1 MGGVVINARSVRV
14 LGTTG
19 AAVSGSADTNENT
32 LATVVV
38 PAGAMG
44 LNGLIRVQTLWTL
57 TNSANNKTLR
67 VKFGGTSFLDV
78 ALTTVASFADQR
90 VIQNRNS
97 VSSQIGKPTGNM
109 SAGGWG
115 TASSAV
121 TTASIDTSAAVTI
134 LITGQKASA
143 GETLTL
149 ESYLIEMITP

>member
-1 MGGVVINARSVRV
+1 MGGVVINARPVRV
-14 LGTTG
+14 LGTSV

-32 LATVVV
+32 LATVVL

-44 LNGLIRVQTLWTL
+44 LNGLVRVQTLWTL

-67 VKFGGTSFLDV
+67 VKFGGSSFLDV
-78 ALTTVASFADQR
+78 TLTTVASFADQR

-109 SAGGWG
+109 AAGGWG

-149 ESYLIEMITP
+149 ESYLIELITP